1 MYYMFAF
8 ARGEAVDEGFFW
20 FKTTLTESETE
31 GKRLELL
38 EVIKDEV
45 PLFEDEE
52 GFGVEGPTGF
62 DLGET

>member
-31 GKRLELL
+31 GK
-38 EVIKDEV
+38 
-45 PLFEDEE
+45 
-52 GFGVEGPTGF
+52 
-62 DLGET
+62 